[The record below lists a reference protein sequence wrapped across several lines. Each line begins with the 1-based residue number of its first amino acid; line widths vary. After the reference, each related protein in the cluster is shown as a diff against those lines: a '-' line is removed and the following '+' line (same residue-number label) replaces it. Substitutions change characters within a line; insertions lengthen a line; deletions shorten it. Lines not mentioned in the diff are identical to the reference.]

1 MVVIHSNTE
10 QTMEIRE
17 YRKSDLRAILG
28 LFVDTVRKVNVR
40 DYTHSQIEAWVSG
53 ALNVDA
59 WDKSLS
65 EHYSLVACDS
75 GLIIGFGDIDKTG
88 YLDRL
93 YVHPDYQGQGVAS
106 VLCDRLESFVGVSV
120 ITVHASITARPFF
133 EKRGY
138 EVVREQTVIR
148 QGVPLINFLMKRS
161 PVVTSGVNHG

>member
-1 MVVIHSNTE
+1 
-10 QTMEIRE
+10 MEIRE

-28 LFVDTVRKVNVR
+28 LFVDTVRKINVR

-59 WDKSLS
+59 WDRSLS
-65 EHYSLVACDS
+65 EHHSLVACDG
-75 GLIIGFGDIDKTG
+75 GLIIGFGDIDRTG

-93 YVHPDYQGQGVAS
+93 YVHPDYQGQGIAS

-120 ITVHASITARPFF
+120 ITVHSSITARPFF

-148 QGVPLINFLMKRS
+148 
-161 PVVTSGVNHG
+161 